1 MLATAAGEGRAV
13 RGTMSWPRIQPPG
26 VSSRLLASQRRGARP
41 CGEGPGGRSPC
52 VVAWGPRRSP
62 TGSGPACLQR
72 GLSPDSGWIPLGMR
86 RVSNSASEV
95 SGSMLHTEG
104 EGPRG
109 RSRREMT
116 GKGVPG
122 LRLLLWPFPAETEGS
137 AAVQMP
143 GLPSRRQLNGSHKR
157 SRSVVSPRLGPGF
170 RPARR
175 AAGL

>member
-1 MLATAAGEGRAV
+1 MASDLTARSQRATRRGHTHTPHAALAGSTPASSQAAPPSRARPPSRVRPGQQGRSFQGHTFLLSSGMSSPERSWGRPGVRLPGPRSGRAAG
-13 RGTMSWPRIQPPG
+13 
-26 VSSRLLASQRRGARP
+26 
-41 CGEGPGGRSPC
+41 CC
-52 VVAWGPRRSP
+52 GPRLS
-62 TGSGPACLQR
+62 SAHGPQ
-72 GLSPDSGWIPLGMR
+72 M
-86 RVSNSASEV
+86 
-95 SGSMLHTEG
+95 
-104 EGPRG
+104 G
-109 RSRREMT
+109 RLRT
-116 GKGVPG
+116 G